1 MADAECT
8 RGDDVLLTLGGY
20 LIFYLGQTS
29 VYLHLLGLQC
39 SCCNKCCTSC
49 KECTTRGGDSGVCG
63 CIAATLCPTL
73 LFGLILGTMCITYGS
88 LLALAYAI
96 HACNTS
102 AIVNRV
108 FLHVDA
114 RGFAVLHA
122 KSAIDTLVRIN
133 NGL

>member
-1 MADAECT
+1 
-8 RGDDVLLTLGGY
+8 
-20 LIFYLGQTS
+20 
-29 VYLHLLGLQC
+29 
-39 SCCNKCCTSC
+39 
-49 KECTTRGGDSGVCG
+49 
-63 CIAATLCPTL
+63 
-73 LFGLILGTMCITYGS
+73 MCITYGS

-96 HACNTS
+96 HASNAS

-122 KSAIDTLVRIN
+122 KSTIHTLVCVD